1 MFLLQLVQALKYEN
15 VQENES
21 KLSLLTDSMR
31 NVDMSEAPTSVSPME
46 QSLGSFHV
54 CDFISE
60 HLWEIEITSVNIIF
74 FRKKFIFTEVISISH
89 MFSANQRP
97 QINFFYLYDLKKQE
111 NLRNSLALLGV
122 TQL

>member
-46 QSLGSFHV
+46 QSLGSFHLY
-54 CDFISE
+54 DFISE
-60 HLWEIEITSVNIIF
+60 LS
-74 FRKKFIFTEVISISH
+74 S
-89 MFSANQRP
+89 
-97 QINFFYLYDLKKQE
+97 
-111 NLRNSLALLGV
+111 
-122 TQL
+122 

>member
-46 QSLGSFHV
+46 QSLGSF
-54 CDFISE
+54 
-60 HLWEIEITSVNIIF
+60 LWKMKLCF
-74 FRKKFIFTEVISISH
+74 
-89 MFSANQRP
+89 A
-97 QINFFYLYDLKKQE
+97 IN
-111 NLRNSLALLGV
+111 
-122 TQL
+122 

>member
-46 QSLGSFHV
+46 QSLG
-54 CDFISE
+54 
-60 HLWEIEITSVNIIF
+60 
-74 FRKKFIFTEVISISH
+74 
-89 MFSANQRP
+89 
-97 QINFFYLYDLKKQE
+97 
-111 NLRNSLALLGV
+111 
-122 TQL
+122 